1 MLEPPLRLSI
11 SNPATIDVK
20 SFQKSAVIDAVL
32 DFYRAYLDK
41 GGRRKLAEAVK
52 MQVNFEG
59 KELATARQRAQ
70 AEQERIGK
78 IIDNLLDN
86 ITPTNREYV
95 DQRLNELKQQRQQ
108 LKIRLEELDQLSLS
122 QAEINGIVT
131 DSMQFLSGLEFT
143 LRQGLPQEKLVA
155 LRQCIEEI
163 WVNKPAGEI
172 KLAICLVPAGNL
184 QATQELK
191 ASV

>member
-1 MLEPPLRLSI
+1 L
-11 SNPATIDVK
+11 V
-20 SFQKSAVIDAVL
+20 
-32 DFYRAYLDK
+32 
-41 GGRRKLAEAVK
+41 
-52 MQVNFEG
+52 
-59 KELATARQRAQ
+59 TARQRAQ

-95 DQRLNELKQQRQQ
+95 DQRLNELKQQKQQ
-108 LKIRLEELDQLSLS
+108 LEIRLDQLSLS
-122 QAEINGIVT
+122 QAEIDSIVT

-143 LRQGLPQEKLVA
+143 LRQGLPQEKLAA
-155 LRQCIEEI
+155 LRQCIEKI

-172 KLAICLVPAGNL
+172 KLTIRLVPVGNL
-184 QATQELK
+184 QATQEFK